1 MAPSNAAL
9 LNPAV
14 VKAAVDSRGA
24 SFVRGARALARDL
37 RGGPTLPAIVDT
49 SKFTVGENVAM
60 TAGAVVLRTP
70 LLELIQYEPTTAE
83 VDPVPL
89 LLVPSVINK
98 YYLVDLSPRR
108 SMVADALRR
117 GRQCFVVSFVNPD
130 VSHAGLGLDDYTSAL
145 LQALAAVEA
154 ISGSPHTH
162 VAAFCAG
169 TVMLAAIAGYLAA
182 VGKLDRL
189 ASITLALSVLDPEQG
204 GLLNALLDRTT
215 ADQAIAKAAR
225 TGYVDGRATASMFSW
240 IRPNEGIWLPAIN
253 NYLLGNDPPAFDL
266 LFWADDATNVTA
278 AMQRDMIEIT
288 LGNGFAHPNKV
299 RVLERA
305 YRP

>member
-1 MAPSNAAL
+1 
-9 LNPAV
+9 
-14 VKAAVDSRGA
+14 
-24 SFVRGARALARDL
+24 
-37 RGGPTLPAIVDT
+37 
-49 SKFTVGENVAM
+49 M

-117 GRQCFVVSFVNPD
+117 GRQCFVVSCVNPD

-154 ISGSPHTH
+154 ISGSPQTH

-204 GLLNALLDRTT
+204 GLINALLDRRT

-299 RVLERA
+299 RVLERPIDLSQVRVDTYLLA
-305 YRP
+305 G